1 MEDSLVKKEEI
12 TQKLRDMNL
21 LATDIEEIAFQKILE
36 SKAKEI
42 GELLPE
48 YLDINRFLRS
58 AMVAYSRNSKL
69 HECTRK
75 SLFFSCVDAAEVGL
89 DFNVVKGWAY
99 LIPYKNK
106 DTGLQEANF
115 MAGYRGLIEL
125 MMRPG
130 ELEDIDAQIVREQD
144 LFDYELGSHPFV
156 KHKLCFENTST
167 PIIAS
172 YVIATFKSGKQKIE
186 IVPFIELEKIHKKSK
201 APDSPAWNSFPGEM
215 YRKIG
220 IKRIRKYLRISSE
233 RLDLAIEKD
242 NEKFGIDFNGQSDT
256 KSLTEKVDEKL
267 AGAGL
272 AEPKEKSASQKA
284 DEKLIEDAGL
294 EISQPE
300 FTGELPL

>member
-1 MEDSLVKKEEI
+1 MS
-12 TQKLRDMNL
+12 
-21 LATDIEEIAFQKILE
+21 
-36 SKAKEI
+36 
-42 GELLPE
+42 
-48 YLDINRFLRS
+48 
-58 AMVAYSRNSKL
+58 
-69 HECTRK
+69 
-75 SLFFSCVDAAEVGL
+75 
-89 DFNVVKGWAY
+89 
-99 LIPYKNK
+99 
-106 DTGLQEANF
+106 
-115 MAGYRGLIEL
+115 
-125 MMRPG
+125 
-130 ELEDIDAQIVREQD
+130 
-144 LFDYELGSHPFV
+144 
-156 KHKLCFENTST
+156 
-167 PIIAS
+167 
-172 YVIATFKSGKQKIE
+172 
-186 IVPFIELEKIHKKSK
+186 FIQLEKIHKKSK